1 VSLLNG
7 PDYSRAV
14 NFRGYFQRG
23 LAHFPRNL
31 DFSYL
36 VCKRDR
42 ASSAYAFLNHT
53 RSRRR

>member
-7 PDYSRAV
+7 PIIAV
-14 NFRGYFQRG
+14 PSTVGVYLQRG
-23 LAHFPRNL
+23 LSDFPRNL

-42 ASSAYAFLNHT
+42 ASSAYALRNHT